1 MSNDLREE
9 KAKRLLNDPLLKEAF
24 DTLEK
29 SLYDTWCHSSVK
41 EVDVR
46 EQTWLSMSLLERVRL
61 HLSSIVET
69 GEMAKK
75 VKEYRI

>member
-1 MSNDLREE
+1 MVDGLREE

-29 SLYDTWCHSSVK
+29 NLYDTWCHSGIK
-41 EVDVR
+41 DVDVR
-46 EQTWLSMSLLERVRL
+46 EQSWLSMRLLDRIHL

-75 VKEYRI
+75 IKEYQI

>member
-29 SLYDTWCHSSVK
+29 SLYDTWCHSSGK

-46 EQTWLSMSLLERVRL
+46 EQTWLSMRLLERVRL